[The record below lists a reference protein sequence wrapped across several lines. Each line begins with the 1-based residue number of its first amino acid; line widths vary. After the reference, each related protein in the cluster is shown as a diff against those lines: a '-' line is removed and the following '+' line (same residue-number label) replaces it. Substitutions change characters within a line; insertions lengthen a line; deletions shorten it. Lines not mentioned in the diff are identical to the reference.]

1 LAYLA
6 RVANLKGLDDF
17 IGLLEAR
24 DDQTL
29 DQFIAELEAA
39 AKPTKPINNI
49 VVRKHVNALNEAGLD
64 REAFRPAFEALSQ
77 DKSVGTA
84 EADMIFKH
92 YHGRED
98 WQKIYGDKPRW
109 RKKSDAVAAIQTSFI
124 ERLTQEQKYKQV
136 AKATPW

>member
-1 LAYLA
+1 MKVSELRQTVETLRELLEASNA
-6 RVANLKGLDDF
+6 RVANLRGLEDF

-77 DKSVGTA
+77 DKSVGAA

-92 YHGRED
+92 YHGGCVL
-98 WQKIYGDKPRW
+98 I
-109 RKKSDAVAAIQTSFI
+109 
-124 ERLTQEQKYKQV
+124 
-136 AKATPW
+136 